1 MAAKT
6 KSSRLKPRIGRPP
19 AGAREGEKVK
29 DYPQLSIR
37 LPADVKAKLQALSLI
52 SSRPQWR
59 LISDAI
65 ENYLESRALLALI
78 GPDPDAEQHMHDL
91 GKATGALCRILDC
104 PDPSRARGLCE
115 AHYRSQRRAT
125 VEAHVVNYAA
135 RRTERNAS

>member
-1 MAAKT
+1 MPAKT
-6 KSSRLKPRIGRPP
+6 KASRPKPRIGRPP

-65 ENYLESRALLALI
+65 ERYLLDRPETEQSLVRDLMSRSRSR
-78 GPDPDAEQHMHDL
+78 
-91 GKATGALCRILDC
+91 GK
-104 PDPSRARGLCE
+104 P
-115 AHYRSQRRAT
+115 RR
-125 VEAHVVNYAA
+125 
-135 RRTERNAS
+135 